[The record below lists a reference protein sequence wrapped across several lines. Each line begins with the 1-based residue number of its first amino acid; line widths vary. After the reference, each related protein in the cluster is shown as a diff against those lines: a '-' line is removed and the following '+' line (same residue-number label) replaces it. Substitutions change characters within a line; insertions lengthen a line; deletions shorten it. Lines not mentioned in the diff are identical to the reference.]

1 MYMRVM
7 DLGPST
13 APMQPPKY
21 NGVPGPDNPDYFRG
35 GAYNGGIRPDKDQL
49 VFSPAHYALVL
60 YTALIEVGRLAPEAL
75 EEFNV
80 DGSSVEMIGHEHSPG
95 VDTTTGSL
103 AQGISQAGG
112 FAHARKLLGEGGRVW
127 LIMSDGEF
135 QEGEVWEA
143 LAAMAFY
150 RLDNV
155 GIYVDVNEQQC
166 DGPIDETMELGSLEK
181 RLEAFGARAIAVDG
195 HDVEALA
202 AAGAPANDGKPL
214 VVLAKTDPT
223 RCINLLEERRPKLH
237 YVRFTSDDEKARY
250 AEAYESLKGTIEWK
264 S

>member
-1 MYMRVM
+1 MRAVG
-7 DLGPST
+7 DAT
-13 APMQPPKY
+13 YYAIV
-21 NGVPGPDNPDYFRG
+21 NRAAAG
-35 GAYNGGIRPDKDQL
+35 GRCA
-49 VFSPAHYALVL
+49 
-60 YTALIEVGRLAPEAL
+60 RLAPEAL

-150 RLDNV
+150 KLDNV

-166 DGPIDETMELGSLEK
+166 DGPIAETMKIDPLHQ
-181 RLEAFGARAIAVDG
+181 RLESFGARAITVDG

-214 VVLAKTDPT
+214 VVLAKTDAT
-223 RCINLLEERRPKLH
+223 RCVNLLETRRPKLH
-237 YVRFTSDDEKARY
+237 YVRFTSDEEKAT
-250 AEAYESLKGTIEWK
+250 YEETYQTLKGTIEWK